1 MKLHEKELREVYCET
16 LFELVDEGKD
26 IWVVE
31 ADLAASNGTMAFAKR
46 FPERFVDCGV
56 AEANMIGI
64 SAGIANEGAI
74 PFCSSFT
81 PFATRRVYDQVFI
94 SVAYAGLNVKIVGT
108 DPGVTAEFNGG
119 THMFF
124 SDLALMRVIPNMTV
138 IVPCDARELQGA
150 VRAAAECEGP
160 VYIQML
166 RKRRPAIFDEN
177 YRFEI
182 GKSALLTEGNDLA
195 IITLGFMTP
204 IVLEAAKELLKE
216 NIHAR
221 VINMSTV
228 KPIDRVAIER
238 AARETGAIMTVEN
251 QNVAGNLGGAVAE
264 VLSEE
269 NLCPLRRM
277 GINDRFG
284 EVASVKYLLEKHG
297 LTAGNIASEARNFL
311 EKQGHIKIRKK
322 GRTQ

>member
-46 FPERFVDCGV
+46 FPERFVNCGV
-56 AEANMIGI
+56 AEANMVGI

-108 DPGVTAEFNGG
+108 DPGVTAEYNGG

-124 SDLALMRVIPNMTV
+124 EDLALMRVIPNMTV
-138 IVPCDARELQGA
+138 IVPCDAWEVRGA
-150 VRAAAECEGP
+150 VRSAAEYEGP

-166 RKRRPAIFDEN
+166 RKPRPAIFDEN

-182 GKSALLTEGNDLA
+182 GKSARLTEGDDLT
-195 IITLGFMTP
+195 IITLGLMTP
-204 IVLEAAKELLKE
+204 IVLEAARKLQKQ

-228 KPIDRVAIER
+228 KPLDREAIEK
-238 AARETGAIMTVEN
+238 AAKETGAIMTVEN
-251 QNVAGNLGGAVAE
+251 QNIVGNLGSAVAE

-269 NLCPLRRM
+269 NLCPLKRM
-277 GINDRFG
+277 GINDAFG
-284 EVASVKYLLEKHG
+284 EVASIDYLLAKHG
-297 LTAGNIASEARNFL
+297 LTAEHIAMEAEGFFKKNSHI
-311 EKQGHIKIRKK
+311 EKERKP
-322 GRTQ
+322 

>member
-26 IWVVE
+26 VWVVE
-31 ADLAASNGTMAFAKR
+31 ADLAASNGTMPFAKR

-56 AEANMIGI
+56 AEANMVGI

-108 DPGVTAEFNGG
+108 DPGVTAEYNGG

-124 SDLALMRVIPNMTV
+124 EDLALMRAIPNMTV
-138 IVPCDARELQGA
+138 IVPCDAYEVRGA
-150 VRAAAECEGP
+150 VRAAAEREGP

-166 RKRRPAIFDEN
+166 RKERPAVFDEK
-177 YRFEI
+177 YKFEI
-182 GKSALLTEGNDLA
+182 GKSARLAEGDDLT
-195 IITLGFMTP
+195 IITLGLMTP
-204 IVLEAAKELLKE
+204 IVLDAARKLERE
-216 NIHAR
+216 NIHVR

-228 KPIDRVAIER
+228 KPLDREAIEKS
-238 AARETGAIMTVEN
+238 AKETGAIMTVEN
-251 QNVAGNLGGAVAE
+251 QNIVGNLGGAVAE

-269 NLCPLRRM
+269 NVCPLKRM
-277 GINDRFG
+277 GIKDVFG
-284 EVASVKYLLEKHG
+284 EVATVDYLLEKHG
-297 LTAGNIASEARNFL
+297 LTADNIAAETKEFL
-311 EKQGHIKIRKK
+311 RKK
-322 GRTQ
+322 KLR